1 MYNSEP
7 RVILTLITHANK
19 VFELEWEPLGPI
31 GVLAPSDSNSE
42 VDSTSHYQELAK
54 LQYHMHI
61 TMAHY
66 VLGL

>member
-1 MYNSEP
+1 MPTRYLS
-7 RVILTLITHANK
+7 
-19 VFELEWEPLGPI
+19 LERGPLGPI
-31 GVLAPSDSNSE
+31 GVLAPLESNSE
-42 VDSTSHYQELAK
+42 VDSTSHYQELGK